1 MVGHQRLATYSQMV
15 QKESCKSVT
24 TEKKI
29 CIIENESYDKVARM
43 VAQGRKMGMRIKR
56 NGYI

>member
-24 TEKKI
+24 IEKKI
-29 CIIENESYDKVARM
+29 CIIEKKSTY
-43 VAQGRKMGMRIKR
+43 QRIFIKLLEWLPE
-56 NGYI
+56 GEKWE